1 MTALEKAKYA
11 FDLLD
16 EKKGEKIKILKI
28 GDLTT
33 IGDYFVIAHGNSDS
47 QVEALADNVEEKFA
61 EKEIQLRRIEKDS
74 RSHWILM
81 DYYDII
87 VHIFYKDTR
96 DFYALEKLWADAQE
110 IER

>member
-1 MTALEKAKYA
+1 MTALEKAKLAY
-11 FDLLD
+11 DLLD
-16 EKKGEKIKILKI
+16 EKKGERIRILNI
-28 GDLTT
+28 GSLTT
-33 IGDYFVIAHGNSDS
+33 LGDYFVIAHGNSDS
-47 QVEALADNVEEKFA
+47 QVEALADNIEENFSKQG
-61 EKEIQLRRIEKDS
+61 IPLRRIEKDS